1 MNIYDYNHGS
11 IFNSPKSEG
20 FFFHYLIFFY
30 ITFIYYICIRLLLSL
45 LFLAEEGISAK
56 LSIGSFTIAE
66 ETMRAN
72 KSK

>member
-1 MNIYDYNHGS
+1 MITTMEVFLIHLNQKVFFS
-11 IFNSPKSEG
+11 LFN
-20 FFFHYLIFFY
+20 FFY

-66 ETMRAN
+66 ETMLAN